1 MEASQMMRI
10 AWITTAAC
18 GVAAA
23 QTELP
28 QLHSPV
34 TAPLEEAEAVAD
46 RFPLLPEGAYIAER
60 LARLR
65 TVGAQAS
72 AVVFVRTGAEDLI
85 RPMALL
91 PCSNTQ
97 AMEQIAASGSS
108 EILFE
113 VSGQVFASRGVNYFL
128 PMIFRV
134 VSEEEAK
141 KAAPATPVAP
151 TRAPEPEP
159 PLLDERPDEVAVED
173 LIEELEAATRA
184 AEADRTPDAGRPRTL
199 QREGGIVTLRRG
211 RLVRGGAGGWVFTFD
226 TGADDSP
233 NAEPLDAPMGVMP
246 CRLLDEM
253 EAVAS
258 RRGEHVTMTVS
269 GRVFLYDQ
277 QNYLLPTMFVVNRS
291 GEGGLTSAQ

>member
-1 MEASQMMRI
+1 MSRI
-10 AWITTAAC
+10 AWITITACSLA
-18 GVAAA
+18 VA

-28 QLHSPV
+28 KLQSPV
-34 TAPLEEAEAVAD
+34 RVPLEGASDLAD
-46 RFPLLPEGAYIAER
+46 RFPLLPEGAYIAGR

-65 TVGAQAS
+65 PVGTQAS
-72 AVVFVRTGAEDLI
+72 AVVFVRTGAEDPI

-108 EILFE
+108 EVMFE
-113 VSGQVFASRGVNYFL
+113 VSGQVFASRGLNYFL
-128 PMIFRV
+128 PLLFRV

-141 KAAPATPVAP
+141 GAEPASPVAP
-151 TRAPEPEP
+151 AATTSEPEP
-159 PLLDERPDEVAVED
+159 PLLAERAEEIAVED
-173 LIEELEAATRA
+173 LIEELESATRV
-184 AEADRTPDAGRPRTL
+184 AEAARTENAGRPRTL
-199 QREGGIVTLRRG
+199 QREGGVITLRRG
-211 RLVRGGAGGWVFTFD
+211 RLIRGPSGGWMFTFD
-226 TGADDSP
+226 AGAS
-233 NAEPLDAPMGVMP
+233 DAPGTEPIDAPLGVMP

-258 RRGEHVTMTVS
+258 RRGERVTMTVS

-277 QNYLLPTMFVVNRS
+277 QNFLLPTMFFVNRT